1 MGKIGLLCL
10 YCLLLFSCA
19 KNKEVQRQSLY
30 PIDSLLNR
38 QAKYLSDNNA
48 TLTKVTSLG
57 NRNGKA
63 SVTPKG
69 MVAWKKELE
78 IFSALDVIN
87 KAVNKD
93 LYHTENSLDDK
104 SNLSI
109 KSFTTKEELPVKY
122 LKVYYHN
129 TIDEVRKIEAQYNES
144 NSLYES
150 VRALTMEFQQINN
163 EAVLTSY
170 SIVGGQKMLME
181 DTVQYNI
188 NAFLT
193 ISR

>member
-1 MGKIGLLCL
+1 MGKTGLLCL
-10 YCLLLFSCA
+10 FFLLLFSCA
-19 KNKEVQRQSLY
+19 KNKEVKRQSLY
-30 PIDSLLNR
+30 AIDSILNK

-57 NRNGKA
+57 KRNGKV
-63 SVTPKG
+63 SITPKG
-69 MVAWKKELE
+69 IVAWKKELE
-78 IFSALDVIN
+78 IFGALDAIN
-87 KAVNKD
+87 KAVNRD

-109 KSFTTKEELPVKY
+109 KSFTTQETLPVKY

-129 TIDEVRKIEAQYNES
+129 TLDEVRKIEAQYNES